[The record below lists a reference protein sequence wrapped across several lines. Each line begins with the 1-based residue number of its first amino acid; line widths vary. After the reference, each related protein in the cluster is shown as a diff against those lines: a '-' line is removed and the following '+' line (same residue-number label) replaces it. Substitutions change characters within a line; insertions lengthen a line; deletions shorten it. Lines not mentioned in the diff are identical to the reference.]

1 MPEVIV
7 VGGQIG
13 DGASRPL
20 PAVPRGI
27 NVLVRGDDGSGRL
40 AVMDN
45 GAAPN
50 FAGPP
55 LHHHDFDELFYVVE
69 GELTFQ
75 LGEER
80 RHPRPRRDRV
90 RARRRPPH
98 LGQPQRRARRAC

>member
-1 MPEVIV
+1 MPERIV

-75 LGEER
+75 LGDDVVTRGPGEIAFA
-80 RHPRPRRDRV
+80 PAASTTPGPTT
-90 RARRRPPH
+90 AASP
-98 LGQPQRRARRAC
+98 GAC